1 VKAPR
6 FHTALLCALL
16 CWAAL
21 LVPARAERMV
31 KVPLADG
38 FQIPVGK
45 PPGEGYYVFRGYAP
59 NGHLGEDWNGKG
71 GGDTDLGD
79 PVYACADGVVVFSY
93 DVRVGWGN
101 VVIIRH
107 AYRDPDGTMRQ
118 VDSLYA
124 HLDRRTVRKDQIVRR
139 GQQIGTIGT
148 AHGRYAAHLH
158 FEMRKN
164 LQVGMNRSQFP
175 RDFSVYYSP
184 RQFMASRGTL
194 RGGSMVSIAID
205 TFGKYAGS
213 GASPDKGAD
222 GNVTTRE
229 IPTRES
235 TATSRTEEIK
245 KKMDQLEQLVEK
257 NKKNADALTDED
269 IDGFWDRLK
278 TRLKNGKG
286 TTSGEGD
293 RP

>member
-6 FHTALLCALL
+6 FHNALLCALL
-16 CWAAL
+16 CWAAV
-21 LVPARAERMV
+21 LVPARAERLV

-184 RQFMASRGTL
+184 RQFMANRGTL

-213 GASPDKGAD
+213 GASPDKGAE
-222 GNVTTRE
+222 GSGTTRE

-235 TATSRTEEIK
+235 TAASRAEEIK

-257 NKKNADALTDED
+257 NKKSADALTDED

-278 TRLKNGKG
+278 TRLKSGKS